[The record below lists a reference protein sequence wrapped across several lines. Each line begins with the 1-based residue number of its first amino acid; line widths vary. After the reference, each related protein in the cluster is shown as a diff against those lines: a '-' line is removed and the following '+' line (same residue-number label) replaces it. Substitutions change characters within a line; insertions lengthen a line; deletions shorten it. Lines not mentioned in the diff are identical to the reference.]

1 MKTAPWPV
9 LWFLQASNAL
19 AVTMPWKTVYC
30 RPGQEANASLAAH
43 EAVHVAQIER
53 DGAVVW
59 TVKIFYYL
67 VRYGYVNSPYEIEA
81 RSAEY
86 GVPS

>member
-1 MKTAPWPV
+1 MKPAPFPV
-9 LWFLQASNAL
+9 LLFLKASNSL

-30 RPGQEANASLAAH
+30 RPGQENNCLLAAH

-53 DGAVVW
+53 DGAIRW

-67 VRYGYVNSPYEIEA
+67 LRYGYINSPYEVEA
-81 RSAEY
+81 RAKSGY
-86 GVPS
+86 